1 MLHTKSYIAKKLLSQ
16 YRMFR
21 AAGWHPNTPRHARA
35 LAYLS
40 MCGGAVQNMQVKN
53 IWAKHQARY
62 WQK

>member
-1 MLHTKSYIAKKLLSQ
+1 MLHTKSYLAKKLLSQ
-16 YRMFR
+16 YRKFR

-40 MCGGAVQNMQVKN
+40 MCGGENMQVKN